1 MEARGQIRG
10 GRFVSGFLG
19 QQFAQPE
26 AIELL
31 RSVRKTE
38 STGESL
44 QVTAADPLNLVGIVT
59 PGPRVSTLAG
69 VVVDVLGQKTG
80 NLEPGTSHFDL
91 AG

>member
-19 QQFAQPE
+19 EHFAQPE

-38 STGESL
+38 STGEPL

-59 PGPRVSTLAG
+59 PGPRVSTLARRG
-69 VVVDVLGQKTG
+69 RGCIGPEDWELGTR
-80 NLEPGTSHFDL
+80 N
-91 AG
+91 